1 MLENLKTDLQQMKNV
16 NDFSLSERKD
26 YLAPE
31 CEIIEVQ
38 GSNFLLDTS
47 GDDHNPRAEHR
58 GFEDDYEV
66 VW

>member
-38 GSNFLLDTS
+38 GSNFLLDAS
-47 GDDHNPRAEHR
+47 RDDYNPRAEHR
-58 GFEDDYEV
+58 GFEDDGEV

>member
-1 MLENLKTDLQQMKNV
+1 MKNV

-38 GSNFLLDTS
+38 GSNFCWM
-47 GDDHNPRAEHR
+47 P
-58 GFEDDYEV
+58 V
-66 VW
+66 VMTITLVQNTVVLKTVTKWIGNL

>member
-38 GSNFLLDTS
+38 GSNLLAAS
-47 GDDHNPRAEHR
+47 GDDYNPRAEHR
-58 GFEDDYEV
+58 GFEDYGEV

>member
-1 MLENLKTDLQQMKNV
+1 MKNV

-58 GFEDDYEV
+58 GFEDDDEV

>member
-1 MLENLKTDLQQMKNV
+1 MLENLKTDLPQMKNV

-58 GFEDDYEV
+58 GFEDDDKV

>member
-47 GDDHNPRAEHR
+47 GDDYNPHAEHR
-58 GFEDDYEV
+58 GFEDDGEV

>member
-16 NDFSLSERKD
+16 NDFSLSERTD

-38 GSNFLLDTS
+38 GSNFLLDAS
-47 GDDHNPRAEHR
+47 RDDYNPRAEHR
-58 GFEDDYEV
+58 GFEDDDEV

>member
-1 MLENLKTDLQQMKNV
+1 MKNV

-47 GDDHNPRAEHR
+47 GDDYNPRAEHR
-58 GFEDDYEV
+58 GFEDDGEV

>member
-1 MLENLKTDLQQMKNV
+1 MKNV

-38 GSNFLLDTS
+38 GSNCLLDAS
-47 GDDHNPRAEHR
+47 GDDYNPRAEHR
-58 GFEDDYEV
+58 GFEDGDEV